1 MSIRK
6 QADGKWLL
14 DIYPEGKPKGKPAK
28 RVRRTFATK
37 GEATAY
43 ENHIMDTIHIKPWL
57 DGKEDRRKLVDL
69 VNQWFDEHGVTLD
82 DGEKRK
88 GAMAFACESMGNPSA
103 HEFNATMFSL
113 YRKKR
118 LSGEICRTERVK
130 QVSPRTMNL
139 ELAYFRA
146 VFNELKRLGHWK
158 LDNPLINV
166 RPFKSEEAELVYLE
180 GSEINRLLDECL
192 KSRNPSTYW
201 VACVCLATGARWD
214 EAESLTTK
222 QVRNLKVSF
231 FKTKGNRNRTVPI
244 SKELY
249 DSLPKP
255 EKPGRFFGSCY
266 SAFRT
271 AVERAKLDLPSG
283 QLSHVLRHTFASHF
297 MMNGGNIL
305 VLQRILGHT
314 DIKMTMR
321 YAHFSPNHLHE
332 AVNLNPLG
340 QSVPFLSPQDSKHHQ
355 QTTAFNLYTT
365 DFNVTYCFS

>member
-6 QADGKWLL
+6 QQNGKWLL
-14 DIYPEGKPKGKPAK
+14 DIYPEGKPRGKPSK
-28 RVRRTFATK
+28 RIRRTFPTK
-37 GEATAY
+37 GEAQAY
-43 ENHIMDTIHIKPWL
+43 ENHLMENIHVKPWL
-57 DGKEDRRKLVDL
+57 DGKEDRRKLLDL

-88 GAMAFACESMGNPSA
+88 ATMQFACKSMGNPNA
-103 HEFNATMFSL
+103 HEFNSTMFSS

-118 LSGEICRTERVK
+118 LSGEIVRTARVK
-130 QVSPRTMNL
+130 KVSPRTMNL

-158 LDNPLINV
+158 LDNPLSDL
-166 RPFKSEEAELVYLE
+166 RPFKSEEAELTYLE
-180 GSEINRLLDECL
+180 HDEIARLLEAC
-192 KSRNPSTYW
+192 RNSKNESTFW
-201 VACVCLATGARWD
+201 VACTCLVTGARWD

-222 QVRNLKVSF
+222 QIRNLKVTF

-244 SKELY
+244 SQEFF

-255 EKPGRFFGSCY
+255 KKGGPLFKPCY
-266 SAFRT
+266 SAFRK
-271 AVERAKLDLPSG
+271 AVERANLELPAG

-321 YAHFSPNHLHE
+321 YSHFAPNHLQE
-332 AVNLNPLG
+332 AITLNPLCRNA
-340 QSVPFLSPQDSKHHQ
+340 PFLSPEDS
-355 QTTAFNLYTT
+355 N
-365 DFNVTYCFS
+365 NG

>member
-6 QADGKWLL
+6 QETGKWLL
-14 DIYPEGKPKGKPAK
+14 DFYPEGKPQGKPSK
-28 RVRRTFATK
+28 RIRKTFSTR
-37 GEATAY
+37 GEALAY
-43 ENHIMDTIHIKPWL
+43 QNHIMENVHVKPWL
-57 DGKEDRRKLVDL
+57 DGKEDRRKLRDL

-88 GAMAFACESMGNPSA
+88 STMEFACESMGDPLA
-103 HEFNATMFSL
+103 YEFNATMFSL

-118 LSGEICRTERVK
+118 LSGEISRTSRVK

-158 LDNPLINV
+158 LENPLINV

-180 GSEINRLLDECL
+180 HEEITRLLDECL
-192 KSRNPSTYW
+192 KSRNESTYW
-201 VACVCLATGARWD
+201 VACLCLVTGARWD

-222 QVRNLKVSF
+222 QIRNLKVSF

-244 SKELY
+244 SQGFF

-255 EKPGRFFGSCY
+255 EKAGRLFSPCY
-266 SAFRT
+266 SAFRK
-271 AVERAKLDLPSG
+271 AVERATLDLPAG

-321 YAHFSPNHLHE
+321 YSHFAPNHLEE
-332 AVNLNPLG
+332 ATKLNPIEY
-340 QSVPFLSPQDSKHHQ
+340 KNE
-355 QTTAFNLYTT
+355 TKK
-365 DFNVTYCFS
+365 

>member
-6 QADGKWLL
+6 KDNGWIL
-14 DIYPEGKPKGKPAK
+14 DFYPEGKPKGKASK
-28 RVRRTFATK
+28 RIRKTFSTK
-37 GEATAY
+37 GEALAY
-43 ENHIMDTIHIKPWL
+43 QNHIMENVHIKPWL
-57 DGKEDRRKLVDL
+57 EGKEDRRKLRDL

-88 GAMAFACESMGNPSA
+88 SAMEFACESMGNPGA

-118 LSGEICRTERVK
+118 LSGEIARTTRVK
-130 QVSPRTMNL
+130 KVSPRTVNL

-158 LDNPLINV
+158 TENPLAGV
-166 RPFKSEEAELVYLE
+166 RAFKSEEAELAYLE
-180 GSEINRLLDECL
+180 QDEISRLLEQC
-192 KSRNPSTYW
+192 KASRNESTYW
-201 VACVCLATGARWD
+201 VASLCLATGARWD

-222 QVRNLKVSF
+222 QVKNLKVSF

-244 SKELY
+244 SQAFY
-249 DSLPKP
+249 NSLPKP
-255 EKPGRFFGSCY
+255 AKQGRLFSPCY
-266 SAFRT
+266 SAFRK
-271 AVERAKLDLPSG
+271 AVERAELDLPDG

-321 YAHFSPNHLHE
+321 YSHFAPNHFEE
-332 AVNLNPLG
+332 AVKLNPLEY
-340 QSVPFLSPQDSKHHQ
+340 H
-355 QTTAFNLYTT
+355 NE
-365 DFNVTYCFS
+365 